1 MGVLPPVHH
10 CTCCGEEHPMGW
22 CRLKIAGVEHCGLC
36 GLAHL
41 GHMRTCPH
49 LNDENQVARLLQTLK
64 ESPEPRYL
72 VEAATKHLRMI
83 RGDLMQRRRRKMEL
97 AQAQNANSPYQQMGM
112 SGQVVMGSDQ
122 LGAALPSQQQSNGYG
137 VLTPYQQTPPQTGV
151 HRPGYLLPDHGGR

>member
-1 MGVLPPVHH
+1 
-10 CTCCGEEHPMGW
+10 MGW

-83 RGDLMQRRRRKMEL
+83 RGDLMQRKRRKME
-97 AQAQNANSPYQQMGM
+97 QAQTQNSTGPYPAQQQQGPPLGTFVEHA
-112 SGQVVMGSDQ
+112 SPGQVIQ
-122 LGAALPSQQQSNGYG
+122 RPIYPLPEVAQRSGY
-137 VLTPYQQTPPQTGV
+137 P
-151 HRPGYLLPDHGGR
+151 LPDYGRR